1 VNAETLDPEDAVN
14 REGPGMPEERSSA
27 IFTLP
32 NMLSL
37 SRILLTPVFV
47 WAAVQRRPWLAFAL
61 FLLAGATDAL
71 DGLTARV
78 FRLKTNLGLWLD
90 PMGDKILLTAAF
102 VVLTVSKWSGPNVLP
117 LWLTLT
123 CVGRDVLIALGA
135 LIYMGIRGKTVFK
148 PTLPGKASTILEIM
162 TLLLLLL
169 YNGLGSSPA
178 FLRWLYFL
186 TAGLAGLSGTHYI
199 VRGMIRFFRK
209 EKAAAA

>member
-1 VNAETLDPEDAVN
+1 MNAEAMNTEEAAK
-14 REGPGMPEERSSA
+14 REETGMPEERSSA
-27 IFTLP
+27 VFTLP

-47 WAAVQRRPWLAFAL
+47 WAAVQRKPWLAFAL

-71 DGLTARV
+71 DGLTARI

-102 VVLTVSKWSGPNVLP
+102 VVLTVPKWSGPNVLP

-123 CVGRDVLIALGA
+123 CVGRDVLISLGA
-135 LIYMGIRGKTVFK
+135 LIYMGIRGKTVFT
-148 PTLPGKASTILEIM
+148 PTLLGKASTILEVT

-178 FLRWLYFL
+178 YLRWLYIL
-186 TAGLAGLSGTHYI
+186 TAGLTGFSGVHYV
-199 VRGMIRFFRK
+199 VRAVVRFFRK
-209 EKAAAA
+209 DDPVAG